1 MISTRSSP
9 NCNLSTA
16 QVTMLMHPVKW
27 TTFIIQKTRLNPK
40 VIRKN
45 PNSASRFRPGHSDL
59 DFFLNQPVKNV
70 PLPASLNLISLL
82 EFKLLLLKSTDY
94 DKGVPHWS
102 TQGPWLLLSTVTP
115 ILILQDAWQQN
126 KVQCDKRVQIRNAQQ
141 QKRSI
146 LNSSEFV
153 QWE

>member
-1 MISTRSSP
+1 MI
-9 NCNLSTA
+9 
-16 QVTMLMHPVKW
+16 K
-27 TTFIIQKTRLNPK
+27 
-40 VIRKN
+40 
-45 PNSASRFRPGHSDL
+45 
-59 DFFLNQPVKNV
+59 
-70 PLPASLNLISLL
+70 ASL
-82 EFKLLLLKSTDY
+82 TDQH
-94 DKGVPHWS
+94 KA
-102 TQGPWLLLSTVTP
+102 PWLLLSTVTP